1 LDKFISITKARQD
14 VKMLNEYIALWES
27 YETDTVEKQ
36 IIKEYALLSSLE
48 EVANRLNSKGYSID
62 DRSIEA
68 AADVRSGINQKPKD
82 DLHRIVRSGYL
93 KKARKKREG
102 NFVDILFG
110 CLFIMVKNVIGVK
123 FANHL
128 SREDIQKFN

>member
-1 LDKFISITKARQD
+1 
-14 VKMLNEYIALWES
+14 M
-27 YETDTVEKQ
+27 EKQ

-48 EVANRLNSKGYSID
+48 EVANRLNSKGCSID

-68 AADVRSGINQKPKD
+68 AD
-82 DLHRIVRSGYL
+82 VRSGYL
-93 KKARKKREG
+93 KKARIKKEG

-110 CLFIMVKNVIGVK
+110 CLFILVQKVIGVK